1 MSLLCELLVC
11 CSFLMCYTLSHYIG
25 GIIIEPP
32 SCASA
37 DKGALVGIGQDTAY
51 LDSSILALQICCRVP
66 GPPAIV
72 TWFVDGVPIG
82 KDAGGYEFEA
92 GYLRYSGLLTLGCA
106 TYTCQANFSSSMLLA
121 VESTEVC
128 IGGK

>member
-1 MSLLCELLVC
+1 MLQFYCVVMPYFFVPL
-11 CSFLMCYTLSHYIG
+11 G

-51 LDSSILALQICCRVP
+51 LDSSISALQICCRVQ

-72 TWFVDGVPIG
+72 TWFVDGTPIS
-82 KDAGGYEFEA
+82 KETGGCEFEA
-92 GYLRYSGLLTLGCA
+92 GYMRYSGPLTLGCV

-121 VESTEVC
+121 VESSEVC
-128 IGGK
+128 IGSE